1 MHFNLKK
8 SITLGLVV
16 TAMGILSAGCSHNTQ
31 NGAGNSDKKHS
42 IALIT
47 DFNGVDDHS
56 YNEIAWKGFTDY
68 GKEHHLKRGAGGY
81 QYFESNGASDFVP
94 NLNQAAS
101 AGYQTIYGVGFTLTD
116 SIKAAS
122 KKNPKRNFVIV
133 DSVITGRKNV
143 VSTIFKSND
152 ASYLAGLAAA
162 GTTKTGKVGF
172 VGGVRSSVI
181 DLFEAGFRKG
191 VADGAKALKKKVT
204 VNVQYVGD
212 FTSTDKAKSIAK
224 SMYADN
230 ADIVYQAAGQ
240 AGNGVFQ
247 EAKDYNKTRL
257 AKQKV
262 WVIGVDIDQEKL
274 GNYVSKDGK
283 KENFTLTSVLKGL
296 DVVCKDIADKA
307 YHNKFPGGKT
317 LVYGLDSNGVSLTR
331 GHIDAKTWSSIKKA
345 RQAIIDGKIKVPVKP
360 AKK

>member
-1 MHFNLKK
+1 MHLNLKK

-224 SMYADN
+224 SMYAD
-230 ADIVYQAAGQ
+230 IVYQAAGQ

-247 EAKDYNKTRL
+247 EAKDYNKTKL